1 MNVNGRK
8 KIIALNYI
16 FTYMYCKIHAQAV
29 DNNKKMRK
37 VTTCPRNSNYLALG
51 QYNVRILFA

>member
-16 FTYMYCKIHAQAV
+16 FTYMYCKIDAQAV

-37 VTTCPRNSNYLALG
+37 VTTYPRNSNYLALG